1 MYEDGE
7 KTVVCM
13 AVQFLTLLS
22 RIGSGSGQPRG
33 VLARGDGGPAEI
45 PAVRLARYTPG
56 MDVAAL
62 AATTVLDAEGREVR
76 TGDLW
81 ADQATVAVWL
91 RHFG

>member
-1 MYEDGE
+1 
-7 KTVVCM
+7 
-13 AVQFLTLLS
+13 
-22 RIGSGSGQPRG
+22 
-33 VLARGDGGPAEI
+33 
-45 PAVRLARYTPG
+45 LARYTPG

-62 AATTVLDAEGREVR
+62 AAITVLDAEGREVR